1 MSVRKDLLSNL
12 WDKIIKKKNG
22 IQKKYGMINSQSK
35 IKIKRIG

>member
-12 WDKIIKKKNG
+12 WDKIIKKKWNS
-22 IQKKYGMINSQSK
+22 KKYGMINSQSK